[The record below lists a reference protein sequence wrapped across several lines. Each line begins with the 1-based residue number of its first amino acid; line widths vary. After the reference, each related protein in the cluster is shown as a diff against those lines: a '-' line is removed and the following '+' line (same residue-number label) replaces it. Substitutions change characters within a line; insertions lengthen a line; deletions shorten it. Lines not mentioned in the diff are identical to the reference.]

1 MTVYNYKYI
10 ENRKWEDT
18 ASEISEM
25 EAQGWE
31 LLNVIHNGAGAGL
44 KLFQAWMRKPKSQF
58 GLTSAFEAHLGCGYF
73 LGSPRYLDNLYGG
86 FLLVFLAKKIKSS
99 FADAKRLTDIQT
111 LIKCHTV
118 RSISVIGQSRCQRYK
133 Q

>member
-31 LLNVIHNGAGAGL
+31 LVSVVHNGAGAGL
-44 KLFQAWMRKPKSQF
+44 KLFQAWIRKPKS
-58 GLTSAFEAHLGCGYF
+58 
-73 LGSPRYLDNLYGG
+73 
-86 FLLVFLAKKIKSS
+86 
-99 FADAKRLTDIQT
+99 
-111 LIKCHTV
+111 
-118 RSISVIGQSRCQRYK
+118 
-133 Q
+133 